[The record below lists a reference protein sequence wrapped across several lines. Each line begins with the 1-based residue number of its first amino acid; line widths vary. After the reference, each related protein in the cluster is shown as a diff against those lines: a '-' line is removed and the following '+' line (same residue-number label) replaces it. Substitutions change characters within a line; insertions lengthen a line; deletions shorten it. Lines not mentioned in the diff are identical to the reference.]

1 MVEWDTV
8 RIPKSLSEE
17 VEKFLQTDI
26 AKRMGYNSKAQFV
39 IDAVR
44 EYLLKMEKRPR
55 LEHINTYS
63 NRVTI
68 LDRELEGRG
77 RVIDVIFLE
86 KKNGLEKI
94 VYPYC
99 TYCET
104 TDCLHAD
111 YAFEIPEVRRI
122 LQQHG
127 IKKRMK
133 GKEIEEV

>member
-1 MVEWDTV
+1 MKAKATSQLLSFN
-8 RIPKSLSEE
+8 SLFE
-17 VEKFLQTDI
+17 I
-26 AKRMGYNSKAQFV
+26 
-39 IDAVR
+39 
-44 EYLLKMEKRPR
+44 
-55 LEHINTYS
+55 
-63 NRVTI
+63 
-68 LDRELEGRG
+68 RELEGRG